1 MSIQKNNVAI
11 VGAGIGGLSTALAL
25 QRQGTNVTVY
35 EAAPNIK
42 PIGAGVGLAANA
54 ILGLEKL
61 GVAKEVIGRGKQ
73 LTALQMLDDRGKIIS
88 DQNTALL
95 GSQFEENNL
104 VIHRAD
110 LHEVLLQKIK
120 PVSIVLGKRCTNVM
134 QQENQVLVSF
144 ADETQITV
152 DLLIAA
158 DGIHSV
164 VRQQLVPSST
174 PRFAG
179 YTCWRAV
186 IENPGINLNNMVSAE
201 TWAIA
206 GRVGISPLPGNKIYW
221 YACIK
226 THKNNPKM
234 RQMTP
239 KELANHFSGVHKPI
253 AEMLNA
259 TSSDQ
264 LIWNDIADIKP
275 LKQFVYGNIVLL
287 GDAAHATTPNMGQGA
302 CQAIEDAVVL
312 GQCLQQKISLKEALA
327 YYEKR
332 RIARTTRIIRLSRFL
347 GWISHWQQ
355 PFLCKLRNGVFR
367 IMPQAFTK
375 KQLKWLFEVD
385 F

>member
-1 MSIQKNNVAI
+1 MSIQVAI
-11 VGAGIGGLSTALAL
+11 VGAGIGGLSAALAL
-25 QRQGTNVTVY
+25 QRQGMNVTVY

-42 PIGAGVGLAANA
+42 LLGAGVGLAANA

-61 GVAKEVIGRGKQ
+61 GIAKEVIARGKQ
-73 LTALQMLDDRGKIIS
+73 LTSLQMLDGQGKIIS
-88 DQNTALL
+88 DHNTMLL
-95 GSQFEENNL
+95 GNRLKENNL

-110 LHEVLLQKIK
+110 LHEVLLKNVK
-120 PVSIVLGKRCTNVM
+120 PASIMLGKRCTNVM
-134 QQENQVLVSF
+134 RQGNQVLVDF

-158 DGIHSV
+158 DGIHSA
-164 VRQQLVPSST
+164 VRQQLIPSST

-186 IENPGINLNNMVSAE
+186 IENPGIDLNNMVSAE
-201 TWAIA
+201 TWATQ
-206 GRVGISPLPGNKIYW
+206 GRVGISPLPNNKIYW
-221 YACIK
+221 YACVK

-239 KELANHFSGVHKPI
+239 EKLAVHFSGVHKPI
-253 AEMLNA
+253 AELLNA
-259 TSSDQ
+259 TRSDQ
-264 LIWNDIADIKP
+264 LIWNDIADIRP
-275 LKQFVYGNIVLL
+275 LKKFVYGNIVLL

-312 GQCLQQKISLKEALA
+312 GQCLQQKISLKKALA

-332 RIARTTRIIRLSRFL
+332 RIARTTSIILLSRFL

-367 IMPQAFTK
+367 IMPQVFTK
-375 KQLKWLFEVD
+375 KQLKWLFNVD